1 MIFTT
6 ESLVVPA
13 MPCHDPRIAEGGC
26 VVSSSR
32 ISRRTVLKGAAGA
45 AFGLGSVAVLPLF
58 GTGGLKQD
66 PARCRATDESARDKR
81 FVISNW
87 PLYIDEPTKKKPSTL
102 QQFEHATGIKV
113 SYTDDVNDNEEFF
126 AKVKNQ
132 LGSCQSTKRD
142 MFVLTD
148 WMAARVIDVGWIQP
162 LDSAKVPNLHHNII
176 DSLAHPAWDPERKYS
191 APWQSGLT
199 GLAYNKKYLD
209 KPVKSYGEL
218 LTRKDLNGRVTMLTE
233 LRDTMGLIMLSQG
246 ADPANFTNHE
256 WEVAMEALTKATSDH
271 QIRRFTGNDYV
282 QDLSAGNVL
291 ACEAWS
297 GDIANAGDDNL
308 VFVPPEEGMM
318 IWADNM
324 LIPNLASH
332 QANAE
337 KWIDYYYD
345 PEVAARL
352 ADYNQYIC
360 PVKGAQQAMEKVD
373 PDNVDNPLIFP
384 TEETLKTTHGFM
396 ALKEYQ
402 TREYERQFSNV
413 TGV

>member
-1 MIFTT
+1 
-6 ESLVVPA
+6 
-13 MPCHDPRIAEGGC
+13 
-26 VVSSSR
+26 VSGPSG
-32 ISRRTVLKGAAGA
+32 ISRRSVLRGAAGA
-45 AFGLGSVAVLPLF
+45 AFALGSAAVLPLF

-66 PARCRATDESARDKR
+66 PANCRVTDQSARDKR

-87 PLYIDEPTKKKPSTL
+87 PLYIDEPDKGYQSTL
-102 QQFEHATGIKV
+102 QDFEKQTGIKV
-113 SYTDDVNDNEEFF
+113 SYTDDVNDNSEFF

-132 LGSCQSTKRD
+132 LGGCQSTKRD

-148 WMAARVIDVGWIQP
+148 WMAARMIDVGWIQP
-162 LDSAKVPNLHHNII
+162 LDAAKVPNLHENII
-176 DSLAHPAWDPERKYS
+176 DSLAHPDWDPERKYS

-199 GLAYNKKYLD
+199 GMAYNKKYLK
-209 KPVKSYGEL
+209 KPVTSYGEL
-218 LTRKDLNGRVTMLTE
+218 LTRKDLAGRVTMLTE

-246 ADPANFTNHE
+246 VDPADFTDQQ
-256 WEVAMEALTKATSDH
+256 WADAMDALTKATSDG

-297 GDIANAGDDNL
+297 GDIANAGDENL

-324 LIPNLASH
+324 LVPNLATH

-337 KWIDYYYD
+337 KWIDFYYD
-345 PEVAARL
+345 PHNAAKL

-373 PDNVDNPLIFP
+373 PDNVENELIFP
-384 TEETLKTTHGFM
+384 TEETLKSTHRFM

>member
-1 MIFTT
+1 VAGD
-6 ESLVVPA
+6 S
-13 MPCHDPRIAEGGC
+13 G
-26 VVSSSR
+26 
-32 ISRRTVLKGAAGA
+32 ISRRTVLKGAGGA
-45 AFGLGSVAVLPLF
+45 AFGIGSVAALKLF
-58 GTGGLKQD
+58 GSPGLKQD
-66 PARCRATDESARDKR
+66 PAHCSTDDVSAHDKR

-87 PLYIDEPTKKKPSTL
+87 PLYIDEPDKGYHSTL
-102 QQFEHATGIKV
+102 QDFEKATGIKV
-113 SYTDDVNDNEEFF
+113 SYTDDVNDNVEFF

-132 LGSCQSTKRD
+132 LGDCQSTKRD

-148 WMAARVIDVGWIQP
+148 WMAARMIKIGWIQP
-162 LDSAKVPNLHHNII
+162 LDPAKVPNLHANII
-176 DSLAHPAWDPERKYS
+176 DSLAHPDWDPQRAYS

-199 GLAYNKKYLD
+199 GLAYNKKYLK
-209 KPVKSYGEL
+209 KPVKAYGEL
-218 LTRKDLNGRVTMLTE
+218 LTRKDLKGRVTMLSE
-233 LRDTMGLIMLSQG
+233 LRDTMGLILLSQG
-246 ADPANFTNHE
+246 ADPAKFTGAQWNT
-256 WEVAMEALTKATSDH
+256 AMEALTKATADH

-324 LIPNLASH
+324 LVPNLATRKS
-332 QANAE
+332 NAE
-337 KWIDYYYD
+337 KWIDFYYE
-345 PEVAARL
+345 PEVAAKL

-360 PVKGAQQAMEKVD
+360 PVKGARAAMEKVD
-373 PDNVDNPLIFP
+373 PDNVDNELIFP
-384 TEETLKTTHGFM
+384 SEETLKQTHRFM
-396 ALKEYQ
+396 ALEEFQ

>member
-1 MIFTT
+1 M
-6 ESLVVPA
+6 
-13 MPCHDPRIAEGGC
+13 
-26 VVSSSR
+26 VSTSGL
-32 ISRRTVLKGAAGA
+32 SRRSVLKGAAGA
-45 AFGLGSVAVLPLF
+45 AFGLGSIAALKGF
-58 GTGGLKQD
+58 GTAGLKQD
-66 PARCRATDESARDKR
+66 PAECRSTDVSARDKHV
-81 FVISNW
+81 VISNW
-87 PLYIDEPTKKKPSTL
+87 PLYIDEPDKDYRSTL
-102 QQFEHATGIKV
+102 QDFEKQTGINV
-113 SYTDDVNDNEEFF
+113 SYTDDVNDNIEFF

-132 LGSCQSTKRD
+132 LGGCQSTKRD

-148 WMAARVIDVGWIQP
+148 WMAARMIGVGWIQP
-162 LDSAKVPNLHHNII
+162 LDAAKVPNLHANLI
-176 DSLAHPAWDPERKYS
+176 DSLAHPAWDPERTYS
-191 APWQSGLT
+191 APWQAGLT

-209 KPVKSYGEL
+209 KPVKAYGEL
-218 LTRKDLNGRVTMLTE
+218 LTRSDLKGRVTMLTE
-233 LRDTMGLIMLSQG
+233 LRDTMGLILLSQG
-246 ADPANFTNHE
+246 ADPADFTEAE
-256 WEVAMEALTKATSDH
+256 WADAMDALTKATSDG

-324 LIPNLASH
+324 LVPNLATH
-332 QANAE
+332 KGNAE
-337 KWIDYYYD
+337 KWIDFYYD
-345 PEVAARL
+345 PHNAAKL
-352 ADYNQYIC
+352 ADFNQYIC

-384 TEETLKTTHGFM
+384 DEETLKQSHRFM
-396 ALKEYQ
+396 ALKEFQ

>member
-1 MIFTT
+1 VDHT
-6 ESLVVPA
+6 LGP
-13 MPCHDPRIAEGGC
+13 
-26 VVSSSR
+26 
-32 ISRRTVLKGAAGA
+32 SRRTVLKGAAGA
-45 AFGLGSVAVLPLF
+45 AFGIGSVAVLPLF

-66 PARCRATDESARDKR
+66 PARCRATDRSAQDKR
-81 FVISNW
+81 LVVSNW
-87 PLYIDEPTKKKPSTL
+87 PLYIDEPTKKQASTL
-102 QQFEHATGIKV
+102 QDFEKSTGIKV

-148 WMAARVIDVGWIQP
+148 WMAARLIEVGWIQP
-162 LDSAKVPNLHHNII
+162 LDAEKVPNLHANLL

-199 GLAYNKKYLD
+199 GMAYNKKYLK
-209 KPVKSYGEL
+209 KPVKSFGEL
-218 LTRKDLNGRVTMLTE
+218 LTRPDLKGRVTMLTE
-233 LRDTMGLIMLSQG
+233 MRDTMGLILLSQG
-246 ADPANFTNHE
+246 ADPADFTNHE
-256 WEVAMEALTKATSDH
+256 WEVAMGALTKATNDH

-324 LIPNLASH
+324 LIPNLATH

-345 PEVAARL
+345 PVVAARL

-373 PDNVDNPLIFP
+373 PDNVENELIFP
-384 TEETLKTTHGFM
+384 TEETLKQTHRFM
-396 ALKEYQ
+396 ALKEFQ

>member
-1 MIFTT
+1 MS
-6 ESLVVPA
+6 E
-13 MPCHDPRIAEGGC
+13 DPRL
-26 VVSSSR
+26 
-32 ISRRTVLKGAAGA
+32 SRRTMIKGGAGVVFGVGSLGALK
-45 AFGLGSVAVLPLF
+45 LF
-58 GTGGLKQD
+58 STTDLKQN
-66 PARCRATDESARDKR
+66 PASCTTTDVSAQDKT

-87 PLYIDEPTKKKPSTL
+87 PLYIDPDSNKTPSTL
-102 QQFEHATGIKV
+102 QTFEKTTGIRV

-132 LGSCQSTKRD
+132 LGSCQSTNRD

-148 WMAARVIDVGWIQP
+148 WMAARMIDVGWIQP
-162 LDSAKVPNLHHNII
+162 LDAAKVPNLHANII
-176 DSLAHPAWDPERKYS
+176 ESLAKPAWDPERKYS

-199 GLAYNKKYLD
+199 GMAYNKKYLK

-218 LTRKDLNGRVTMLTE
+218 LTRSDLRGKVTMLTE

-246 ADPANFTNHE
+246 VDPANFTDHQWQN
-256 WEVAMEALTKATSDH
+256 AMDAVTKATNDG

-324 LIPNLASH
+324 LIPNLATRKS
-332 QANAE
+332 NAE
-337 KWIDYYYD
+337 AWINYYYD
-345 PEVAARL
+345 PVVAARL

-360 PVKGAQQAMEKVD
+360 PVQGAQKAMEKID
-373 PDNVDNPLIFP
+373 PGNVDNQLIFP
-384 TEETLKTTHGFM
+384 SAETLAKTHRFM

>member
-1 MIFTT
+1 
-6 ESLVVPA
+6 VVT
-13 MPCHDPRIAEGGC
+13 RSGL
-26 VVSSSR
+26 
-32 ISRRTVLKGAAGA
+32 SRRTVLRGAAGA
-45 AFGLGSVAVLPLF
+45 AFAVGSVAALPLF
-58 GTGGLKQD
+58 GTQGLKQD
-66 PARCRATDESARDKR
+66 PGNCRATDESARDKR

-87 PLYIDEPTKKKPSTL
+87 PLYIDESTKKQPSTL
-102 QQFEHATGIKV
+102 DDFQRTTGIKV

-132 LGSCQSTKRD
+132 LGSCQTTKRD
-142 MFVLTD
+142 MIVLTD
-148 WMAARVIDVGWIQP
+148 WMAARLIEVGWIQP
-162 LDSAKVPNLHHNII
+162 IDAAKVPNLHQNII
-176 DSLAHPAWDPERKYS
+176 DSLAHPEWDPERKYS

-199 GLAYNKKYLD
+199 GLAYNKKYLK
-209 KPVKSYGEL
+209 KPVKTFGEL

-233 LRDTMGLIMLSQG
+233 LRDTMGLIMLAQG
-246 ADPANFTNHE
+246 ADPANFTDHQ
-256 WEVAMEALTKATSDH
+256 WSAAMEALTKATSDS

-324 LIPNLASH
+324 LIPNLATH

-345 PEVAARL
+345 PEIAARL

-384 TEETLKTTHGFM
+384 TEDTLKSTHRFM

>member
-1 MIFTT
+1 VDN
-6 ESLVVPA
+6 SLGV
-13 MPCHDPRIAEGGC
+13 
-26 VVSSSR
+26 
-32 ISRRTVLKGAAGA
+32 SRRTVLKGSAGA
-45 AFGLGSVAVLPLF
+45 AFGIGSVLALKGF
-58 GTGGLKQD
+58 GTPGLKQD
-66 PARCRATDESARDKR
+66 PATCTTVDQSAHDHR

-87 PLYIDEPTKKKPSTL
+87 PLYIDEPDKGYHSTL
-102 QQFEHATGIKV
+102 QDFEKQTGIKV
-113 SYTDDVNDNEEFF
+113 GYTDDVNDNSEFF

-132 LGSCQSTKRD
+132 LGGCQSTKRD

-148 WMAARVIDVGWIQP
+148 WMAARMIDVGWIQP
-162 LDSAKVPNLHHNII
+162 LDPATVPNLHENII
-176 DSLAHPAWDPERKYS
+176 DSLAHPAWDPKRAYS

-199 GLAYNKKYLD
+199 GLAYNKKYL
-209 KPVKSYGEL
+209 KNKVGSYGEL
-218 LTRKDLNGRVTMLTE
+218 LTRKDLHGRVTMLTE

-246 ADPANFTNHE
+246 ADPADFTDAE
-256 WEVAMEALTKATSDH
+256 WTTAMDALTKATSDG

-324 LIPNLASH
+324 LVPNLATRKG
-332 QANAE
+332 NAE
-337 KWIDYYYD
+337 KWIDFYYD
-345 PEVAARL
+345 PHNAAKL

-360 PVKGAQQAMEKVD
+360 PVKGAQKAMEKVD
-373 PDNVDNPLIFP
+373 PDNVENPLIFP
-384 TEETLKTTHGFM
+384 TEETLKQSHRFM
-396 ALKEYQ
+396 ALKEFQ